1 MREIAL
7 VVLGSVFL
15 GSILYIVKPA
25 YAVVSILIP
34 PTYLAIKEAQR
45 YGRLRKIEDELPRA
59 MLELATLPTHT
70 LRDVM
75 AHLSRGYGELSREF
89 QRMEYLVK
97 AGIPPENAM
106 RSVAAASGSY
116 LLNNAVS
123 IMITGIRSG
132 SEWSELIRNA
142 AEDIEAL
149 IDMERERA
157 SALALQRYVVLLS
170 AGVFVPGVLGITK
183 RMADR
188 LTAGGLFDAVETL
201 VAVQNAVVIHIA
213 LLAVASSLFVA
224 LLEGRLRRAIIYAAI
239 LIPLAFGTYAVT
251 SGIGI

>member
-15 GSILYIVKPA
+15 GSILYLVKPT
-25 YAVVSILIP
+25 YAVASILIP

-45 YGRLRKIEDELPRA
+45 YRQLKKIEEELPRA
-59 MLELATLPTHT
+59 MLELATLPTRT
-70 LRDVM
+70 LRDVINHM
-75 AHLSRGYGELSREF
+75 SRGYGELSKEF
-89 QRMEYLVK
+89 QRMDRLVN

-116 LLNNAVS
+116 LLNNAIS
-123 IMITGIRSG
+123 IIITGIRSG

-142 AEDIEAL
+142 ADDIEAL

-170 AGVFVPGVLGITK
+170 AGVFIPGVLGITK

-188 LTAGGLFDAVETL
+188 LTEGGLFDTVEML
-201 VAVQNAVVIHIA
+201 VAVQNAVGIHIA
-213 LLAVASSLFVA
+213 LLAVTSSVFAA
-224 LLEGRLRRAIIYAAI
+224 LLEGQPRRAIIYAAV
-239 LIPLAFGTYAVT
+239 LIPIAFGTYAAM